1 MNTLAAEGLRVDLEL
16 RKKLN
21 ELLDLRAEIKASKA
35 KESNPIKEKEHEDNI
50 RAIDEIIGKIRYISL
65 DELGILSPKKEEEED
80 LE

>member
-21 ELLDLRAEIKASKA
+21 ELLDLRAEVKAAKI
-35 KESNPIKEKEHEDNI
+35 KESNPIKEKEYEDNI
-50 RAIDEIIGKIRYISL
+50 RAIDEIIGKIRYVSL

-80 LE
+80 SE